1 MKTPTQESVR
11 NSLAFLYEFIESNYS
26 RSELAE
32 LLETSQ
38 SIISRKISLNRWTVA
53 EVSKVFNNKGYQ
65 VTFSVSMKTWAI
77 KVSEEDFVFV
87 GSKFECENL
96 RFLKDFFVR
105 YVIKTDD
112 LKERCGL
119 TLHSAIYNGFRRDD
133 LKWSALL
140 RLLTSMKA
148 NLRIEIMLRPKK
160 SRGRQESS
168 SESCITI
175 LRHSLTTVDLEVCDS
190 EEGSEE

>member
-1 MKTPTQESVR
+1 MRTPTAESISD
-11 NSLAFLYEFIESNYS
+11 SLGFLYEFIESNYS
-26 RSELAE
+26 RSELAM
-32 LLETSQ
+32 LLKTSQ
-38 SIISRKISLNRWTVA
+38 SIISRKISMNRWTVS
-53 EVSKVFNNKGYQ
+53 EVSKVFNNKGYEI
-65 VTFSVSMKTWAI
+65 TFAISMKAWAM
-77 KVSEEDFVFV
+77 KVNEEDFVSV
-87 GSKFECENL
+87 GSKYECENL

-105 YVIKTDD
+105 YPIRTDE
-112 LKERCGL
+112 LKEKCGL

-140 RLLTSMKA
+140 KLLTSLKA

-168 SESCITI
+168 SDSSITI

-190 EEGSEE
+190 EDESL

>member
-1 MKTPTQESVR
+1 MRTPTAESISD
-11 NSLAFLYEFIESNYS
+11 SLGFLYEFIESNYS
-26 RSELAE
+26 RSELAM
-32 LLETSQ
+32 LLKTSQ
-38 SIISRKISLNRWTVA
+38 SIISRKISMNRWTVS
-53 EVSKVFNNKGYQ
+53 EVSKVFNNKGYEI
-65 VTFSVSMKTWAI
+65 TFAISMKTWAM
-77 KVSEEDFVFV
+77 KVNEEDFVSV
-87 GSKFECENL
+87 GSKYESVNL

-105 YVIKTDD
+105 YPIRTDE
-112 LKERCGL
+112 LKEKCGL

-140 RLLTSMKA
+140 KLLTSLKA

-168 SESCITI
+168 SDSSITI

-190 EEGSEE
+190 EDESL